1 MPASLHLPWRPLEL
15 LDAEQLERIHLA
27 SLQILEETG
36 IDFQD
41 PEALG
46 LWQAA
51 GADVDGGSQRVRLDR
66 GLVLDLVAQAPRSFT
81 WRARN
86 PAHDVLLG
94 PGVAAFGPCGGMAY
108 VLDQTQTRR
117 PGTLGDY
124 EDLIRVAQAS
134 SALHFAAWEQ
144 VAALD
149 VPLSARHLKRL
160 RAALTLSD
168 KPLMESAHGRII
180 TADCLELCR
189 LVFGDLEGQPPV
201 IGDVINVSSP
211 LRFDA
216 RMLGGL
222 LTYARAGQVTFI
234 TPFILAGAMSPVTVA
249 AALAQQNAEALAGVA
264 LTQLARPGAPVLMG
278 GFTSNLDLRSGTP
291 ALGTPEGAWA
301 VLAGAQLARR
311 YGLPFRGNGGLTSSK
326 TLDAQAAAETHWSL
340 WPSLLG
346 HSALIMHAAG
356 WIDGGL
362 TVSLDKFA
370 FDLGQLEAFT
380 TTLPGP
386 AAPRPDR
393 IPDKADWAARL
404 ATFEA
409 PPMDPGLREAIDA
422 FVLRRSAELA
432 DVDLYA

>member
-1 MPASLHLPWRPLEL
+1 MPASLRLPWRPLEL

-27 SLQILEETG
+27 SLQILEEIG

-51 GADVDGGSQRVRLDR
+51 GADVDWGAQRVRLDR

-86 PAHDVLLG
+86 PVHDVLLG

-108 VLDQTQTRR
+108 VLDHTQTRR

-134 SALHFAAWEQ
+134 PALHFAAWEQ

-149 VPLSARHLKRL
+149 VPLSARHLQRL

-222 LTYARAGQVTFI
+222 LTYARAGQVTYI
-234 TPFILAGAMSPVTVA
+234 TPFILAGAMSPVTMA

-346 HSALIMHAAG
+346 HSALIMHTAG

-380 TTLPGP
+380 TTLQGP
-386 AAPRPDR
+386 AAPRAVRYPDS
-393 IPDKADWAARL
+393 ADWAARL

-422 FVLRRSAELA
+422 FILRRSAELA